1 MGNDEERRITVG
13 ELQRDVDDVFDQ
25 VVRGETVAVT
35 SCGLVIGRLVPP
47 DTAERGRLVDAPA
60 PIE

>member
-25 VVRGETVAVT
+25 VVCGETVAAT
-35 SCGLVIGRLVPP
+35 SRDLVIARLVPP
-47 DTAERGRLVDAPA
+47 DTAERGSPMDAPA